1 MTCEKCISVS
11 YLEEYCKVSGYILLL
26 TASLCLL
33 VLIRDV
39 ASQEDVVIKASIKV
53 LIPATGDCAP
63 RVLDELPLGHLIL
76 DMGRGQV
83 HRKEEQREAKD
94 INRVHS
100 HPETWI
106 ALTKTD

>member
-1 MTCEKCISVS
+1 MS

-33 VLIRDV
+33 VLICDV
-39 ASQEDVVIKASIKV
+39 ASQEDVVIKASIQV
-53 LIPATGDCAP
+53 LISATGDCAP
-63 RVLDELPLGHLIL
+63 RVLDELPLGHLVL
-76 DMGRGQV
+76 DVGRGQV
-83 HRKEEQREAKD
+83 HREKEQGEAKD

-100 HPETWI
+100 HSQTRI